1 MASIIVIEKN
11 GNLKEV
17 VCNEK
22 DIYKK
27 CGFTKENNFLKH
39 HTWEVQINN
48 TLYKIAFYGKKE
60 GRANNENKYD
70 LPPPIDNELFFGK
83 CALVRINTDNEIGDI
98 TINIWNK
105 IYEKLFGGFENL
117 DDMAIEDE
125 EEEDELEDIPSS
137 MKTKDGYLKD
147 NFVVD
152 ENEDIENDND
162 NDVDLDEEEFDEELN
177 DSIEDDDIM
186 DELPEDDDNEDV
198 FNEIGSELSEEDYT
212 YSDED

>member
-1 MASIIVIEKN
+1 MATIIIIEKN

-17 VCNEK
+17 VSNEK

-27 CGFTKENNFLKH
+27 CGLTKENNFLKH
-39 HTWEVQINN
+39 HTWEVQLNN
-48 TLYKIAFYGKKE
+48 ILYKIAFYGKNE

-70 LPPPIDNELFFGK
+70 LPPPLDNELFFGK
-83 CALVRINTDNEIGDI
+83 CALVKINTDNEIGDI
-98 TINIWNK
+98 NITLWNK

-117 DDMAIEDE
+117 DDMAMEDE
-125 EEEDELEDIPSS
+125 EEEDELDDVPSN

-152 ENEDIENDND
+152 ENEEIENDND
-162 NDVDLDEEEFDEELN
+162 EDDDEEEEFDEEIN
-177 DSIEDDDIM
+177 DSMEDDDIG
-186 DELPEDDDNEDV
+186 DELLEDDDNEDI
-198 FNEIGSELSEEDYT
+198 FNEIGSELSEENYI